1 MVGARH
7 TMNMHRK
14 KEPKRKSL
22 LVLHISKMV
31 LFSPLVLS
39 LEPRTEFHLLNAYR
53 SNNEMIIL
61 RGLLIS
67 LYFCDFEEKWKS
79 STFFFF
85 SRSTRAALTDC
96 MVMRA
101 LLVVIGACI
110 GAFSRTATAT
120 AEYDVLVY
128 GSTPSGIV
136 AAVAAARHG
145 ANTVSLVNS
154 SRGGL

>member
-1 MVGARH
+1 
-7 TMNMHRK
+7 
-14 KEPKRKSL
+14 
-22 LVLHISKMV
+22 
-31 LFSPLVLS
+31 
-39 LEPRTEFHLLNAYR
+39 
-53 SNNEMIIL
+53 
-61 RGLLIS
+61 
-67 LYFCDFEEKWKS
+67 
-79 STFFFF
+79 
-85 SRSTRAALTDC
+85 